1 MKEIVNLNK
10 ENIYSFMNSI
20 EYGTNLVTFE
30 DITSRAI
37 LYENIELLNEVLGP
51 GAIELNPFINTE
63 IVNGQYVD
71 AEVEGVFNVLYR
83 NRSQE
88 IPQLTKTDYCLKNF
102 LKSAI
107 SEKTRYELKLD
118 ERLHKYAA
126 KLAKRNGIKFGSN
139 EKGQYFEGS
148 EKAKPILRQLEEAY
162 DRGDECIVFDT
173 KDVSIHTVRCY
184 ASTLGSINGEK
195 FSCEAAY
202 GKLTVYFVEKPKIS
216 VHKKRF
222 FDMYHD
228 IAKEIGNNESE
239 LMLQE
244 LIKSVVPDYKKW
256 KDHPVKVMS
265 GEMTYN
271 EFLNDTT
278 EKIAD
283 HYGVPLEELLQ
294 SIPEEETETERDH
307 EAEALEYT
315 SSVRNIEGLQ
325 QYYIPELEENDTV
338 NTDILNY
345 TGDDHIIDE
354 DDDF

>member
-1 MKEIVNLNK
+1 
-10 ENIYSFMNSI
+10 
-20 EYGTNLVTFE
+20 
-30 DITSRAI
+30 
-37 LYENIELLNEVLGP
+37 
-51 GAIELNPFINTE
+51 
-63 IVNGQYVD
+63 
-71 AEVEGVFNVLYR
+71 
-83 NRSQE
+83 
-88 IPQLTKTDYCLKNF
+88 
-102 LKSAI
+102 
-107 SEKTRYELKLD
+107 
-118 ERLHKYAA
+118 
-126 KLAKRNGIKFGSN
+126 
-139 EKGQYFEGS
+139 
-148 EKAKPILRQLEEAY
+148 
-162 DRGDECIVFDT
+162 
-173 KDVSIHTVRCY
+173 
-184 ASTLGSINGEK
+184 
-195 FSCEAAY
+195 
-202 GKLTVYFVEKPKIS
+202 
-216 VHKKRF
+216 
-222 FDMYHD
+222 MYHD

-294 SIPEEETETERDH
+294 SIPEEETETERDY
-307 EAEALEYT
+307 EDEALEYT